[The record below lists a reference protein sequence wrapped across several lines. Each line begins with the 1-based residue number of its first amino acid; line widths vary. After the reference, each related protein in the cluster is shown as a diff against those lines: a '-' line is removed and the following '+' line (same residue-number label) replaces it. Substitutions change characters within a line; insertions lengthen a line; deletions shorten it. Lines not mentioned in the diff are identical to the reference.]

1 MASYRDTAVARQTR
15 KALAK
20 FKSSEAMRAYR
31 EGYAAGHKD
40 GYMRALEEVI

>member
-1 MASYRDTAVARQTR
+1 MASYRDTAVARQIR

>member
-1 MASYRDTAVARQTR
+1 MASYTNTRIARQTR

-20 FKSSEAMRAYR
+20 YKSSEAMRAYR

-40 GYMRALEEVI
+40 GYHRALQEVM

>member
-1 MASYRDTAVARQTR
+1 MGRYDNPTLATRTR

-20 FKSSEAMRAYR
+20 YKSTEALRAYR